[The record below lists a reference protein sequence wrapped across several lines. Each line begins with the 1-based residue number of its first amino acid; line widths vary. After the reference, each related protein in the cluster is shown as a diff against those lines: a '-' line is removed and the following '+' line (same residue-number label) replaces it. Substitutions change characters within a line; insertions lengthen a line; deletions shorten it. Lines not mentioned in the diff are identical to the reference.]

1 MSRLGKDLFGDRQGE
16 PRQPHH
22 PSGHLNVL
30 HSFFFVIFLN
40 ADEIL
45 NEEEV
50 KWFDRRRMLKAA
62 GLE

>member
-1 MSRLGKDLFGDRQGE
+1 MEIDRENQDSLIT
-16 PRQPHH
+16 PQDI
-22 PSGHLNVL
+22 STFYTL
-30 HSFFFVIFLN
+30 FFFVIFLN